1 MVTLVSKNTE
11 SNDRIRRFQA
21 ISLSFIHSDSPPIN
35 RQVPATI
42 RNRVT
47 EAAGEKCPLCP
58 NILISTTP
66 KKTPL
71 DDRESTPDHILDLCL
86 GGNNT
91 VENFLIL
98 CHECNFAKARTM
110 TDQLKIVGIKL
121 GSPGHSGWYKEFPRK
136 SSNLTKLL
144 EYIEWSFRIE
154 DSTIENVFPELHG
167 LFMKYRHGISRE
179 HDSSSE
185 IPLQI
190 TTETPI
196 LAELEERIEVL
207 ENTIWKRFAR
217 YISGLF
223 KRKPKPPS
231 DEIINDDEKT
241 PPPTRRKRSK
251 SRITSSKTPLIDFT
265 PEKFSRSLLNQKKK
279 GGPGRY
285 ALLYRD
291 LIKEEPSFNLR
302 DYGFKPNHYLT
313 EYCSDFLIIEE
324 RQDGKIPPTTH
335 YWIDE
340 RIDEKPISEKPQFN
354 LEKWI
359 QENWEGESTYPELSK
374 VMMAHEKQNNGNRKL
389 KDILKEDFDIP
400 TSWDIAKKSSHWTS
414 QQLEHTNAGI
424 EKFRSI
430 IIEIIAES
438 DKKTPDD
445 RHNLTVSALGLR
457 FSKRVQ
463 TLGFENK
470 KDYFQ
475 QNGLNPT
482 MSITKAISANFS
494 EEEIEF
500 AGDDNRTHVILNR
513 RG

>member
-1 MVTLVSKNTE
+1 MITLVANNSE
-11 SNDRIRRFQA
+11 LNDRIRRFQA
-21 ISLSFIHSDSPPIN
+21 ISLSFIHSDNKPTK
-35 RQVPATI
+35 RQVPAAI

-58 NILISTTP
+58 NILISTTS

-98 CHECNFAKARTM
+98 CHECNFAKNSTM
-110 TDQLKIVGIKL
+110 QKQLQIVGIKL
-121 GSPGHSGWYKEFPRK
+121 GSPGNSGWYKEFPRK

-144 EYIEWSFRIE
+144 EYIEWAFRIE

-167 LFMKYRHGISRE
+167 LFMKSRHGISRDY
-179 HDSSSE
+179 DSSPE

-196 LAELEERIEVL
+196 LAELEKRIEVL

-223 KRKPKPPS
+223 KRKPKLPF
-231 DEIINDDEKT
+231 DEIINDGEKT

-251 SRITSSKTPLIDFT
+251 SKVTSSEALLIDFT
-265 PEKFSRSLLNQKKK
+265 SEKFSRALLNQKKK
-279 GGPGRY
+279 GGPEHY
-285 ALLYRD
+285 SLLYRD
-291 LIKEEPSFNLR
+291 LIKEEPSFNVR
-302 DYGFKPNHYLT
+302 DYGFRPNRYLT
-313 EYCSDFLIIEE
+313 EHCSDFLMIEE
-324 RQDGKIPPTTH
+324 RQDGKTPPTTH
-335 YWIDE
+335 YW
-340 RIDEKPISEKPQFN
+340 IDEKPISEKPQFD

-359 QENWEGESTYPELSK
+359 QENWEGESTYSELSK

-400 TSWDIAKKSSHWTS
+400 ISWDIAKKSSHWTS

-424 EKFRSI
+424 EEFRSI

-445 RHNLTVSALGLR
+445 RHKLTVSALGLR

-463 TLGFENK
+463 TLGFDNK

-500 AGDDNRTHVILNR
+500 AEDTHVVLHR
-513 RG
+513 RS